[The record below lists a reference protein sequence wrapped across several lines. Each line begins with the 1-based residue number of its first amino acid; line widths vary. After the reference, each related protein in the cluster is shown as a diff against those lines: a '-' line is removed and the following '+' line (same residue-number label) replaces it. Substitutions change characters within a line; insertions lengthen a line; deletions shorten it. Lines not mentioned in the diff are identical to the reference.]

1 MQKEVIAGG
10 DSLPALQLLP
20 ALQFCGGTVDIKGC
34 LEVCVVV
41 VNNLKLLLFYLTCHD
56 K

>member
-10 DSLPALQLLP
+10 DSLPALQ
-20 ALQFCGGTVDIKGC
+20 FCGGTVGIKGC

-41 VNNLKLLLFYLTCHD
+41 VNKSCFFVVVVTSLII
-56 K
+56 